1 MIIRWEGGL
10 GMGRFGNG
18 GAQTTETWET
28 RMRKGHQK
36 TKQKDYQ
43 RNLQILNLEW
53 QPTWLPCSR
62 NQGTTITAVSVQAAV
77 EPGTRP
83 TCCARAKEEL
93 KDSPGSSSNG
103 SAPAIGETMRGA
115 CRPCQRTKRNLPW
128 LHLFGFHWLFGV
140 YLCVVYIYIYAMVK
154 TIWKTQDQRQIGDG
168 LFHPVEG
175 QSQFHTSRLTKW
187 GLSRKKWFH
196 LSKWYFPMTWNR
208 YQHWSNGLTL
218 LTTLITTTS
227 NQYVSNTFYSHI
239 IYLHIT
245 WLNMLI

>member
-140 YLCVVYIYIYAMVK
+140 YLCVVHIYIYMQWWKLYEKPRINVKSVMVYS
-154 TIWKTQDQRQIGDG
+154 TQLKVNPSFILPG
-168 LFHPVEG
+168 
-175 QSQFHTSRLTKW
+175 
-187 GLSRKKWFH
+187 
-196 LSKWYFPMTWNR
+196 
-208 YQHWSNGLTL
+208 
-218 LTTLITTTS
+218 
-227 NQYVSNTFYSHI
+227 
-239 IYLHIT
+239 
-245 WLNMLI
+245 WLNEGCPGKSDFICPNGTSQWHEIGINIDQMGWHYWLH